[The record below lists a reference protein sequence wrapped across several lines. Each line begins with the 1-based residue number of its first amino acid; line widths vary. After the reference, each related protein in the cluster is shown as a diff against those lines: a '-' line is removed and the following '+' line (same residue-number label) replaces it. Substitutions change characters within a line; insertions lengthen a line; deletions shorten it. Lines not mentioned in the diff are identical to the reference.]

1 VASSDRI
8 VRSYNGAPGY
18 CLTRLAAFELL
29 PGQQFLKN
37 LLVSWAT
44 PYLSAHLNYC
54 ASTFENLL
62 DSLAAT
68 GRSSVVP
75 ATALLGRLPRG
86 TPALPQALLAFV
98 ARSPSSSS
106 SARFTP
112 SPRYPPQPKAAP
124 RR

>member
-86 TPALPQALLAFV
+86 TPVLAFV